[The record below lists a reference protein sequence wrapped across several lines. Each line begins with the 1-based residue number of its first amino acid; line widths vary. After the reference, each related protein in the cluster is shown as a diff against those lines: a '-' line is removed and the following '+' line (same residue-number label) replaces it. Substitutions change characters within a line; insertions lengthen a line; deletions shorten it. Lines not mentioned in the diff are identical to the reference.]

1 MDQVTFRS
9 DTVLSDVHLLIP
21 NARHL
26 MTRLNSAGQPGERFT
41 GVQIHGVVFVLFIRR
56 FRILDSDWSDGV
68 DATDSS
74 AAATALVQI

>member
-26 MTRLNSAGQPGERFT
+26 MVRLNAAGQPGNAYDLTTR
-41 GVQIHGVVFVLFIRR
+41 GSSSRSYPDLSLSDSVFFCLF
-56 FRILDSDWSDGV
+56 V
-68 DATDSS
+68 
-74 AAATALVQI
+74 

>member
-26 MTRLNSAGQPGERFT
+26 MTRLNSAGQPGESVRSHTVTCSHVKHMTPESQPSHLKRFVST
-41 GVQIHGVVFVLFIRR
+41 
-56 FRILDSDWSDGV
+56 
-68 DATDSS
+68 
-74 AAATALVQI
+74 